1 MTVAVRPATASDAA
15 DLERLIRALA
25 AFDGVPERV
34 RFTRA
39 QLAAALSGAAPRLH
53 ALVAERGGVVL
64 GFVSY
69 TVDFAI
75 WTGGEIVRVDDL
87 FVTGTCRGQ
96 GIGRRL
102 LAAVADLALA
112 RGAAACWE
120 VEPAN
125 AAAQAFYRSLG
136 VELRP
141 KIAARWWPDAMA
153 AFRNTPAATG
163 RRTP

>member
-1 MTVAVRPATASDAA
+1 MSVAVRPATVADAPA
-15 DLERLIRALA
+15 IDRLIRALA
-25 AFDGVPERV
+25 AHDGVSERV
-34 RFTRA
+34 RFTQP
-39 QLAAALSGAAPRLH
+39 QLAAALSGPAPRLS

-75 WTGGEIVRVDDL
+75 WTGGEIVRMDDL
-87 FVTGTCRGQ
+87 FVTATCRGQ

-102 LAAVADLALA
+102 LSAVADTALA
-112 RGAAACWE
+112 RGAAVCWE
-120 VEPAN
+120 VEPDN

-141 KIAARWWPDAMA
+141 KIAARWWPDAMK
-153 AFRNTPAATG
+153 AFRDAEAANG
-163 RRTP
+163 RPTV